1 MELSAKRRDR
11 RPRAVLLA
19 GALALGP
26 AAARA
31 QALDLN
37 LTTGAEAPDGR
48 AKLSGGAVIS
58 ARPAPDLQAQVGLT
72 LQAGDQPG
80 SVIWPGAS
88 VATNRAW
95 RDVGVDVQA
104 NWTANARASL
114 KLQLA
119 GGVKS
124 QPIAPAALGETG
136 GVENDRTEQRA
147 GLVATLK
154 PADAVS
160 LNVSASVNSADDQLD
175 GALAGDAARMLIRT
189 RDGAVDSGL
198 HWAVTPRLALDAGAR
213 VATTSVSWRENA
225 SAAEQYVAVQ
235 PRVAATVTLLPGV
248 QWRVGLEHAVSPLDA
263 AKFVTLARADES
275 LAGPDRLSPD
285 QEWRLQGEWT
295 QALPD
300 AGKLRV
306 ALTQARVESA
316 TELVRLP
323 GDVEGPG
330 SVRGGDRRQ
339 LDLAL
344 SLPLKPIGLRSLA
357 LETSGVWRSSEVQ
370 DPLTGQMR
378 RASGEAPYETRVA
391 IAQTLPLRGL
401 KWGLD
406 ARSVGPQSYY
416 GLQQVSAAEA
426 DQTFGAFVEYRPSD
440 LVLRLQLD
448 NLAGGERRWQDVSYT
463 GDRDLGAPSSVV
475 RRTEG
480 GPSVGI
486 SLKKSL

>member
-1 MELSAKRRDR
+1 MQPSTTRPPLRALSTA
-11 RPRAVLLA
+11 AALVLA
-19 GALALGP
+19 P

-31 QALDLN
+31 QAVDLN

-72 LQAGDQPG
+72 LAAGDQPG

-95 RDVGVDVQA
+95 RDVGVNVQA
-104 NWTANARASL
+104 DWTADPRASL

-124 QPIAPAALGETG
+124 QPIAPAALGEAG
-136 GVENDRTEQRA
+136 GVENDRTESRA

-154 PADAVS
+154 PLDAVS
-160 LNVSASVNSADDQLD
+160 LNVTASVNSADDQLD
-175 GALAGDAARMLIRT
+175 GAVPGESASRMLIRT

-198 HWAVTPRLALDAGAR
+198 HWAVTPKLALDAGAR
-213 VATTSVSWRENA
+213 LATTSVAWRENA

-235 PRVAATVTLLPGV
+235 PRVAATVTPLPGV

-263 AKFVTLARADES
+263 AKFVTLARADDT
-275 LAGPDRLSPD
+275 LAGPDRLTPD

-344 SLPLKPIGLRSLA
+344 SLPLKPLGLRSLA
-357 LETSGVWRSSEVQ
+357 RETSGVWRTSQVQ
-370 DPLTGQMR
+370 DPLTGAMR

-391 IAQTLPLRGL
+391 IAQTLPLKGL

-406 ARSVGPQSYY
+406 TRSVGAQSYY
-416 GLQQVSAAEA
+416 GLQQVSEADA

-448 NLAGGERRWQDVSYT
+448 NLAGGERRWQDVTYT